1 MKPYIRTGLI
11 ASVIAFLLTAGI
23 ALTTWNALPETG
35 SIPVHWGPDGQPD
48 RFAERS
54 EAWVYLLILPGSV
67 LLAGLL
73 LALAPSI
80 DPRKRNIDT
89 GRRAYL
95 ATWLGVMMVLTF
107 VQGGIAVGMLG
118 TEGDTVYSDTIVR
131 LVIAAAGA
139 LFIVIGNYLPK
150 TRSSFMF
157 GIRTPWTLS
166 SDIAWEKTH
175 RLAGPLFMA
184 AGALGMAGAFLFSG
198 IWLAL
203 QLSALVISAALI
215 AAIYSY
221 FAWRSAD
228 DRDSG
233 TGLTI

>member
-35 SIPVHWGPDGQPD
+35 SLPVHWGPDGQAD
-48 RFAERS
+48 RFAEKS
-54 EAWVYLLILPGSV
+54 EAWAYLLILPGTV

-73 LALAPSI
+73 LTLVPSI
-80 DPRKRNIDT
+80 DPRKNNIET

-95 ATWLGVMMVLTF
+95 ATWLGVMALLTF
-107 VQGGIAVGMLG
+107 LQGGIAVGMLG
-118 TEGDTVYSDTIVR
+118 TEGDTVYANTMVR
-131 LVIAAAGA
+131 LVIAACGA

-203 QLSALVISAALI
+203 QLSVLVVSAALI

-221 FAWRSAD
+221 FAWRTAG
-228 DRDSG
+228 DRDAG

>member
-11 ASVIAFLLTAGI
+11 ASAIAFLLTSGI
-23 ALTTWNALPETG
+23 AFTAWNALPETG
-35 SIPVHWGPDGQPD
+35 SIPVHWGPDGQAD
-48 RFAERS
+48 QFAEKGA
-54 EAWVYLLILPGSV
+54 AWLYLLILPAAV
-67 LLAGLL
+67 FLTGLV
-73 LALAPSI
+73 LALVPSL
-80 DPRKRNIDT
+80 DPRKRNIET

-95 ATWLGVMMVLTF
+95 ATWIGVVSLYAF
-107 VQGGIAVGMLG
+107 LQGGIALGMLG
-118 TEGDTVYSDTIVR
+118 AGSDTVYSDTMVR
-131 LVIAAAGA
+131 LVIAACAA

-150 TRSSFMF
+150 TRSSFLF

-203 QLSALVISAALI
+203 QLTVLVVSAAVI
-215 AAIYSY
+215 AGVYSY
-221 FAWRSAD
+221 FAWRTAS
-228 DRDSG
+228 DRDAG

>member
-11 ASVIAFLLTAGI
+11 ASAIAFLLTSGI
-23 ALTTWNALPETG
+23 ALTTWNALPESG
-35 SIPVHWGPDGQPD
+35 NIPVHWGPDGQAD
-48 RFAERS
+48 QFAGKS
-54 EAWVYLLILPGSV
+54 AAWPYLLILPATV
-67 LLAGLL
+67 FLTGLL
-73 LALAPSI
+73 LALVPSL

-95 ATWLGVMMVLTF
+95 ATWIGVVSLYTF
-107 VQGGIAVGMLG
+107 LQGGIALGMLG
-118 TEGDTVYSDTIVR
+118 TGSDTVYSDTMVR
-131 LVIAAAGA
+131 LVIAACAA

-150 TRSSFMF
+150 TRSSFLF

-166 SDIAWEKTH
+166 SDMTWEKTH

-184 AGALGMAGAFLFSG
+184 AGALGMAGAFVFSG

-203 QLSALVISAALI
+203 QLTVLVVSAAVI
-215 AAIYSY
+215 AGIYSY
-221 FAWRSAD
+221 FAWRSAG
-228 DRDSG
+228 DRDAG